1 MGRVQKPLR
10 VICHCPYSLEEQEK
24 NREEFLRVL
33 AKWIYEMM
41 KKDGVF
47 GQEQRWEAIR

>member
-1 MGRVQKPLR
+1 M
-10 VICHCPYSLEEQEK
+10 
-24 NREEFLRVL
+24 